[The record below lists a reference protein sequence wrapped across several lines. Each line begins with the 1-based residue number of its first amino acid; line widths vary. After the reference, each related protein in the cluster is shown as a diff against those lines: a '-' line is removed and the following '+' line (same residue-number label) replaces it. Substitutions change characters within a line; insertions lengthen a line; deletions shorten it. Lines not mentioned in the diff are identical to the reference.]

1 MNELIDD
8 LLLLSGNDL
17 PFPQG
22 NLTIHQPKLKQI
34 AYITEERFWV
44 GCEFLRFDKNSLASQ
59 DKISLQNQSNFNIL
73 LTVIKEKDYNS
84 EQVRLNIMSLLALL
98 FPIGHITI
106 GEKAILIQDHNTKEV
121 GEINEENFEDFK
133 SIIVRM
139 FCLTSKENRQY
150 NPSGDLAK
158 KIADKL
164 KKGRQMAAKLAPEKK
179 ITIFQKYIS
188 GLAVGQKKDMNTLFN
203 YTVYQLLDE
212 FQRYQLKSAYDFYM
226 TAKIQGCSGMDE
238 PQDWL
243 KDIHQ

>member
-34 AYITEERFWV
+34 AYITEERFWI

-59 DKISLQNQSNFNIL
+59 DKVSLQNQSNFNIL

-106 GEKAILIQDHNTKEV
+106 GEKAILIQNHDTNEV

-188 GLAVGQKKDMNTLFN
+188 GLAVGQKKDINTLFN

-243 KDIHQ
+243 KDLHQ

>member
-34 AYITEERFWV
+34 AYITEERFWI

-59 DKISLQNQSNFNIL
+59 DKVSLQNQSNFNIL

-84 EQVRLNIMSLLALL
+84 EQIRLNIMSLLALL